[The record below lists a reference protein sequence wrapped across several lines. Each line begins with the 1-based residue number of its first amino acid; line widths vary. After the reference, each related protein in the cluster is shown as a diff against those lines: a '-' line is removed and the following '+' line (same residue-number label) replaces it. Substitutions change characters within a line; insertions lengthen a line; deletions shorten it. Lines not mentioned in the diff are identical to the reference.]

1 MRTAFIQALNELAD
15 NDDRVCLI
23 VGDLGYS
30 VIEDF
35 ANRHPD
41 QFVNAGVSEQNMIGL
56 STGLAEA
63 GFRPFAYSIA
73 TFATMRPYEFIRN
86 GPVHQRLPVS
96 IDLENGTDSY
106 SRKYDSSKGVPLRT
120 GRIIFLPI

>member
-56 STGLAEA
+56 AA
-63 GFRPFAYSIA
+63 GMALSGKIVFTYSIGNFG
-73 TFATMRPYEFIRN
+73 TLRCLEQIRN
-86 GPVHQRLPVS
+86 DVCYHRANVKVVAVGAASPTATWASPTTR
-96 IDLENGTDSY
+96 
-106 SRKYDSSKGVPLRT
+106 LRT
-120 GRIIFLPI
+120 WRSCARFRT